1 MSNLSLDLPVKLEEL
16 CKFTFSFSNLIKVI
30 NYLHQRNLDL
40 QTELKDMNQ
49 RIYSM
54 ESLKND
60 IEDMKIKS
68 LNIQQTNENL
78 NREVLHVKDTI
89 SKFNNNFIENNK
101 KHEAFEEKI
110 KELDKEKNAHEKN
123 LNHLNEVV
131 EENIKKTNYLENFA
145 NSDTKRIAKLEGKVD
160 SNIKSIEELK
170 GNIKEINTKLD
181 EDNKNFENIDN
192 SIKEVI
198 GKFDKKNLDLNNKLI
213 DIENDVANI
222 SEKLNV
228 VNNKSENN
236 KAVENVVKRL
246 SKEIVPSNLPAFNT
260 NMDQGTN
267 DLIKAVLDEV
277 EDQKVKFNKIKEDFK
292 LIKENQSKQNE
303 TFKAN
308 ISKILEDINNI
319 KNDFEENFENMENN
333 INTLSHQKERL
344 YESKEEIIKNSESN
358 QAIEPQNQQQQPD
371 FSFYFSK
378 FVPIESFKKLNDN
391 VRILNSALN
400 TKVNLEDFE
409 NKLKKFNS
417 RLEKA
422 EMTIEGQTH
431 GPRPRIN
438 LALVNSEI
446 IKENLSEIPSELRGD
461 MEEIEAWAKLIEK
474 RMDKNIQEIVNN
486 EIKKFE
492 KSLEEKNEEIMN
504 NYQKNTRDIE
514 KNNKTIIDIR
524 NILVNLP
531 TKADMNK
538 IKNDQEKISKDCRIN
553 RLKIEELLKNIE
565 GDPDDEENEGN
576 TLTGSVFEKMKI
588 LNHTCLTLNNK
599 ITILENKNKLITKEV
614 KEEVKQNLKI
624 ETSKIMQQ
632 FKSRLESFTNKF
644 EYELKNKIDQIG
656 LTDFENKINNKF
668 YIDLREKIDKSDL
681 KKNNNLLNRKIDNLE
696 TKISKTLVDT
706 IIDLQMDDQPLI
718 IKKNL
723 NGVDVCASCNQP
735 VPKINMSGGGKDFL
749 NGSTTNLNRT
759 KGLNKS
765 LNFTQ
770 PINLKSNVS
779 IDKNNKVNV
788 GQNKLP
794 EIIPNIYQK

>member
-54 ESLKND
+54 ESIKND

-236 KAVENVVKRL
+236 KAAENVVKRL

-553 RLKIEELLKNIE
+553 RLKIEEILKNIE

-576 TLTGSVFEKMKI
+576 TLSGSVFEKMKI

-735 VPKINMSGGGKDFL
+735 VPKINMTGGGKDFL

>member
-246 SKEIVPSNLPAFNT
+246 SKEIVPSDLPAFNT

-358 QAIEPQNQQQQPD
+358 QAIEPQNHQQQPD

-576 TLTGSVFEKMKI
+576 TLSGSVFEKMKI

-735 VPKINMSGGGKDFL
+735 VPKINISGGGKDFL

-779 IDKNNKVNV
+779 IDKNNKVNF

>member
-54 ESLKND
+54 ESVKND

-145 NSDTKRIAKLEGKVD
+145 NSDTKRIAKLEAKVD

-246 SKEIVPSNLPAFNT
+246 SKEIVPSALPAFNT

-344 YESKEEIIKNSESN
+344 YESKEEIIKNSVSN

>member
-16 CKFTFSFSNLIKVI
+16 CKFTFSFTNLIKVI
-30 NYLHQRNLDL
+30 NYLHQRNLEL

-308 ISKILEDINNI
+308 ISKILEDINSI

-770 PINLKSNVS
+770 PTNLKSNVS

>member
-181 EDNKNFENIDN
+181 EDNKKFENVEN

-246 SKEIVPSNLPAFNT
+246 SKEIVPSHLPAFNT

-735 VPKINMSGGGKDFL
+735 IPKINMSGGGKDFL

>member
-1 MSNLSLDLPVKLEEL
+1 MSHLSLDLPVKLEEL

>member
-68 LNIQQTNENL
+68 LNIQQNNENL

-101 KHEAFEEKI
+101 KHESFEEKI

-160 SNIKSIEELK
+160 SNVKNIEELK

-181 EDNKNFENIDN
+181 EDNKNFENVDN

-198 GKFDKKNLDLNNKLI
+198 GKFDKKNLDLNNKLL

-228 VNNKSENN
+228 VHNKSDNNKT
-236 KAVENVVKRL
+236 VENVVKRL
-246 SKEIVPSNLPAFNT
+246 SKEIVTSELPVFNT

-292 LIKENQSKQNE
+292 FIKENQSKQND

-308 ISKILEDINNI
+308 ISKILEDINNL

-333 INTLSHQKERL
+333 INTLSHQKEKL
-344 YESKEEIIKNSESN
+344 YESKEEIIQHSESN

-371 FSFYFSK
+371 FNFYFSK

-391 VRILNSALN
+391 VKILNSALN
-400 TKVNLEDFE
+400 TKVNFEDFE
-409 NKLKKFNS
+409 MKLKKINS
-417 RLEKA
+417 RLEKT
-422 EMTIEGQTH
+422 EMAIEGQTH
-431 GPRPRIN
+431 GPRPRID

-446 IKENLSEIPSELRGD
+446 IKENLSEIPSEIRGD

-474 RMDKNIQEIVNN
+474 RLDKNIQEIINN

-504 NYQKNTRDIE
+504 NYKKNTSDIE

-553 RLKIEELLKNIE
+553 RLKIEELIKNIE

-576 TLTGSVFEKMKI
+576 TLAGSVFEKMKV

-668 YIDLREKIDKSDL
+668 YIDLREKIDKNDL

-706 IIDLQMDDQPLI
+706 IIDLQMDEQPLI

-735 VPKINMSGGGKDFL
+735 VPKINMSGGGKDFI

-765 LNFTQ
+765 LNCTQ
-770 PINLKSNVS
+770 PINLKSNLS

>member
-576 TLTGSVFEKMKI
+576 TLSGSVFEKMKI

-770 PINLKSNVS
+770 PTNLKSNVS

>member
-181 EDNKNFENIDN
+181 EDNKKFENVEN

-735 VPKINMSGGGKDFL
+735 IPKINMSGGGKDFL

>member
-89 SKFNNNFIENNK
+89 SKFNNNFIENDK

>member
-417 RLEKA
+417 RLEKT

-735 VPKINMSGGGKDFL
+735 VPKINMTGGGKDFL

-779 IDKNNKVNV
+779 IDKNNKVNI

>member
-30 NYLHQRNLDL
+30 NYLHQRNLEL

-54 ESLKND
+54 ESIKND

-198 GKFDKKNLDLNNKLI
+198 SKFDKKNLDLNNKLI

-770 PINLKSNVS
+770 PTNLKSNVS

>member
-54 ESLKND
+54 ESIKND

-277 EDQKVKFNKIKEDFK
+277 EDQKVKFNKIKEDYK

>member
-54 ESLKND
+54 ESIKND

-624 ETSKIMQQ
+624 ETSKIIQQ

-770 PINLKSNVS
+770 PTNLKSNVS
-779 IDKNNKVNV
+779 IDKNNKVNI

>member
-54 ESLKND
+54 ESIKND

-576 TLTGSVFEKMKI
+576 TLSGSVFEKMKI

-794 EIIPNIYQK
+794 EIIPNKYQK

>member
-770 PINLKSNVS
+770 PTNLKSNVS

>member
-145 NSDTKRIAKLEGKVD
+145 NSDTKRIAKLEGNVD

-181 EDNKNFENIDN
+181 EDNKKFENVEN

-735 VPKINMSGGGKDFL
+735 VPKINMNGGGKDFL

>member
-54 ESLKND
+54 ESIKND

-576 TLTGSVFEKMKI
+576 TLSGSVFEKMKI

>member
-54 ESLKND
+54 ESIKND

-181 EDNKNFENIDN
+181 EDSKKFENVEN

-576 TLTGSVFEKMKI
+576 TLSGSVFEKMKI

>member
-260 NMDQGTN
+260 NMDHGTN

-576 TLTGSVFEKMKI
+576 TLSGSVFEKMKI

>member
-779 IDKNNKVNV
+779 IDKNNKVNI